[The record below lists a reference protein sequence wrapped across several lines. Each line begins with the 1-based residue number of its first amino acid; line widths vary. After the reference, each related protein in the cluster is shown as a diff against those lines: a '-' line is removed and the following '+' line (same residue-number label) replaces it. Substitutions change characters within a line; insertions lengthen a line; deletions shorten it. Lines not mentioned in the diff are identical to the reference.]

1 MQQGMNWSLDSFF
14 PEFRGKE
21 MLDFKSETFKN
32 IDALE
37 KSAENL
43 QELSK
48 ANFAA
53 WEKWLLDMEKFQL
66 KFRHLG
72 TYVNCLLKAKTSS
85 EKYKKESIELAQI
98 STRLSKLNTHL
109 KKSLTSISNEDFA
122 EFLSRPALN
131 SASFML
137 SEARK
142 NANLMMDSELE
153 DLSSELSI
161 TGFSAWE
168 RLYQSMSGKLKLDAI
183 NEEGQPISLPVSRY
197 RSLIQSGD
205 RKVREAAFRGA
216 EKAWQS
222 AEDVCAQALNSIAGT
237 RLLLYKKRGL
247 SGFMDNALRQS
258 RISAKTLEAMF
269 SAIDKNIDFCREI
282 VATKAKI
289 LKLPKLS
296 EFDLR
301 APICTP
307 GVGKSTWAN
316 GVEMVRNSFSKSLPE
331 LGKFFNE
338 TIEKRWID
346 SIPSD
351 DKVPG
356 AFCTSSAFIEES
368 RIFMTFA
375 GQYGDISTLAHEA
388 GHAFHNRQMKGMR
401 GFTRSYPMTLAETAS
416 TFAEF
421 LLADGVLNSEEV
433 PDSRKLL
440 TLSLKLNRAMIF
452 LMDVPSRFYFEKSF
466 YEERANGEVAVSRLK
481 ELMKA
486 ASIRMYGDTMDPDS
500 ISLYSWASTKHFYK
514 TGISFY
520 NYPYTFGYLLS
531 CGLYKRFKEN
541 RKEFLPYYQE
551 FLKQSG
557 SDLAHLVVKKTI
569 GEDLEQESFW
579 ENAILGH
586 KEELDLLVRLAKQE
600 LP

>member
-14 PEFRGKE
+14 PEFNGKE
-21 MLDFKSETFKN
+21 MLDFKSDVFEQ
-32 IDALE
+32 IEALE
-37 KSAENL
+37 KGADQLPSLEKSNFEN
-43 QELSK
+43 
-48 ANFAA
+48 
-53 WEKWLLDMEKFQL
+53 WEKWLLELEKFQL
-66 KFRHLG
+66 KFRHIG
-72 TYVNCLLKAKTSS
+72 TYINCLLKANSS
-85 EKYKKESIELAQI
+85 NEEFKKESIELAQVA
-98 STRLSKLNTHL
+98 TKLSKLGTHL
-109 KKSLTSISNEDFA
+109 KKSLTSINDEGFA
-122 EFLSRPALN
+122 DFLSRPALK

-142 NANLMMDSELE
+142 NASLMMAPELE

-183 NEEGQPISLPVSRY
+183 DEDGKPINLPVSRY
-197 RSLIQSGD
+197 RSLVQSGD
-205 RKVREAAFRGA
+205 RKVRAAAFKGA
-216 EKAWQS
+216 EDAWQR
-222 AEDVCAQALNSIAGT
+222 AEDICAQALNSIAGT

-247 SGFMDNALRQS
+247 AGFMDNALRQS

-269 SAIDKNIDFCREI
+269 SAIEKNIDFCREI

-289 LKLPKLS
+289 MKLPRLS

-307 GVGKSTWAN
+307 GVGKSTWDN
-316 GVEMVRNSFSKSLPE
+316 GVEMVKNSFSNSLPE
-331 LGKFFNE
+331 LGNFFNE
-338 TIEKRWID
+338 LIEKKWID

-356 AFCTSSAFIEES
+356 AFCTSSALIEES

-375 GQYGDISTLAHEA
+375 GQFGDISTLAHEA
-388 GHAFHNRQMKGMR
+388 GHAYHNRQMKGMR

-421 LLADGVLNSEEV
+421 LLADGILNSNEV

-466 YEERANGEVAVSRLK
+466 YEERADGEVAVSRLK
-481 ELMKA
+481 ELMKE
-486 ASIRMYGDTMDPDS
+486 ASIKMYGDTMDPDS

-541 RKEFLPYYQE
+541 RQEFLPYYHE

-557 SDLAHLVVKKTI
+557 SDQAHIVVKNTI

-579 ENAILGH
+579 EKAILGH
-586 KEELDLLVRLAKQE
+586 KEELDLLVKLAKQE
-600 LP
+600 LS